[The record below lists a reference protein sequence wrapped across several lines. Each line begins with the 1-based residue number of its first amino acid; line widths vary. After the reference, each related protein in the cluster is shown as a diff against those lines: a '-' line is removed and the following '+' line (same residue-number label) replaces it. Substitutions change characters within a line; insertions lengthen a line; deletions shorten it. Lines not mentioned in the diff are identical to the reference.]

1 MALKDDILKAL
12 ENNLTHRQVID
23 DKVKTVKPPTEEG
36 SKLDTLSKELAKA
49 IRDYIDS
56 LTFRIESSTA
66 ETILPPGSVITAAGG
81 PNTNPIKVSTTISK
95 DNPKGITDAPNSLQ
109 SVVKVDK
116 NDNKDK
122 SGIA

>member
-23 DKVKTVKPPTEEG
+23 DKEKTVKPPIGEG

-95 DNPKGITDAPNSLQ
+95 DNPKGITDTPNSLQ

-116 NDNKDK
+116 NINRDK
-122 SGIA
+122 SGIV